1 MPDVDEG
8 DFRYQFPNS
17 WVAVKFD
24 GLAFYRKSFQIFASG
39 ARPDGCNAS
48 GSKAVDVVAIEPG
61 AGPQSSTLW
70 LIEQKD
76 FRSHG
81 REKQLPIGQELAE
94 KVLGTLS
101 CLLAGR
107 ANAGDTPRGTAE
119 RIWKEGTEIS
129 KIRFVFHFEQP
140 DKPSRLFP
148 QPIDP
153 KSIED
158 DLRRSLRAVDPH
170 PESDGFAAINRMGL
184 GWQIARIVR

>member
-8 DFRYQFPNS
+8 AFRYRFPNG

-24 GLAFYRKSFQIFASG
+24 GLAFYRNSFQSFASG
-39 ARPDGCNAS
+39 ARPGGSSAS

-61 AGPQSSTLW
+61 AGHQAATLW

-76 FRSHG
+76 FRAHG
-81 REKQLPIGQELAE
+81 REKELPVGQELAE
-94 KVLGTLS
+94 KALGTLA
-101 CLLAGR
+101 CLVAGR
-107 ANAGDTPRGTAE
+107 ANAGDTPLGMAE
-119 RIWKEGTEIS
+119 RLWKDGTEIS

-153 KSIED
+153 KSMED

-170 PESDGFAAINRMGL
+170 PDGGGFTTINGRGF
-184 GWQIARIVR
+184 GWQIAPK